1 METIELRA
9 VPIPRADVFEC
20 IDLLKLAYYDD
31 SDQVNALIKKLENLL
46 DWAE

>member
-31 SDQVNALIKKLENLL
+31 SDQVNALIERLEKLLNGTE
-46 DWAE
+46 